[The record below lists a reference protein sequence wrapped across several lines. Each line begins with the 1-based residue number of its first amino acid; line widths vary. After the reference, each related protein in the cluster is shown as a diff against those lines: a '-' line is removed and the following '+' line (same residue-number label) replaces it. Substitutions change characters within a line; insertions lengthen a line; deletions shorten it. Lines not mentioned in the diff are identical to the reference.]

1 MKYLESITDR
11 FLGDM
16 SSLVWGFAVILVVAL
31 LLGALHRFL
40 QRNPGHRFR
49 NQSTMFVAIIV
60 GLLLIIL
67 LLPMSTQTR
76 GQLLQLTGIVI
87 SAAIALSGGTFIANA
102 MAGVMLKSVRNF
114 RTGDWLEMEGVW
126 GRVSDRGLFHT
137 EVQTPDRDLTT
148 LPNLLL
154 ATQAVKVVRAS
165 GTIVG
170 ATVSLGYDV
179 HHNRCEKLLLEAAN
193 SLGLQDPFVQILD
206 LGDYSVTY
214 RVAGLLTETKQLIA
228 FRSRLRAAILDS
240 LHEGGVEIVSIRRR
254 CRPRGRGF
262 RQGRRSRRPQQPGS
276 RGGKPGSGDQG
287 GQEGPQGTGRH
298 PPRGRRSR
306 PEGQGKSPGAP
317 SGATGGQRSGQD
329 GAPLLRDLRP
339 PALTNPRR
347 RTSWCCRG
355 FSPPPAIFVV

>member
-240 LHEGGVEIVSIRRR
+240 LHEGGVEIVS
-254 CRPRGRGF
+254 PLF
-262 RQGRRSRRPQQPGS
+262 NNARQMPTDSPIIP
-276 RGGKPGSGDQG
+276 
-287 GQEGPQGTGRH
+287 
-298 PPRGRRSR
+298 R
-306 PEGQGKSPGAP
+306 PEVRDSRSAADAAP
-317 SGATGGQRSGQD
+317 VDVVFDKAEEAEGLSSLEAEVENLDLEIKEAKKALKELDDTPRE
-329 GAPLLRDLRP
+329 AAEVALKAKENRLAHLREQLAAKEAAKTERP
-339 PALTNPRR
+339 SSET
-347 RTSWCCRG
+347 
-355 FSPPPAIFVV
+355 